1 MAAPVK
7 MGLAYFPFSTALFDD
22 LKLIDVQLKYG
33 PVGEVIYL
41 RLLCLIYENGYY
53 LEADLDVVAAKII
66 KSIGSRW
73 VSNKK
78 LVVQVIHS
86 LADAGLIDKDLLAKG
101 VLTSGSI
108 QKRWLEAL
116 KRRRVQIDKYNLID
130 VVEKKNDREALESAP
145 TPPNSC
151 NNNPSNCN
159 NNPSSCNNNPP
170 IKKSKE
176 KKSKEESK
184 HAHGQHNNVLLTNDE
199 YKKLTER
206 FTDYAERIDYFSNR
220 LEIKGYKYK
229 SHYLAILEWA
239 KKDKEANKS
248 AERSYDTKDIER
260 QRDVIGKITRRQ
272 EEA

>member
-22 LKLIDVQLKYG
+22 LKLIDIQLKYG
-33 PVGEVIYL
+33 PLAEVIYL
-41 RLLCLIYENGYY
+41 RLLCMIYENGYF
-53 LEADLDVVAAKII
+53 LEADINVVAARII

-73 VSNKK
+73 VNNKQ
-78 LVVQVIHS
+78 LVVQVIRS
-86 LADAGLIDKDLLAKG
+86 LADAGLIDKDLLEKG
-101 VLTSGSI
+101 VLTSGAI
-108 QKRWLEAL
+108 QRRWLEAL
-116 KRRRVQIDKYNLID
+116 KRRRVQIDKYDLVN
-130 VVEKKNDREALESAP
+130 VEKDTKVLESAP
-145 TPPNSC
+145 APPNSC
-151 NNNPSNCN
+151 NNNPDNCN
-159 NNPSSCNNNPP
+159 NNPDNCNNNPP

-184 HAHGQHNNVLLTNDE
+184 HAHGEHKNVLLTNDE

-220 LEIKGYKYK
+220 LEIKGYKYN

-248 AERSYDTKDIER
+248 AERSYDTKDIKR
-260 QRDVIGKITRRQ
+260 QRDVIGKIMRCQ